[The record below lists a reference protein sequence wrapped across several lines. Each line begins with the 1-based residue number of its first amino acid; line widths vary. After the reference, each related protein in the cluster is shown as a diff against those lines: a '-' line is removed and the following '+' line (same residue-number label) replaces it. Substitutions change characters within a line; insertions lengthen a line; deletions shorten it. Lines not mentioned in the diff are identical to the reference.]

1 MRPPS
6 SVSGSGK
13 SSRPPHR
20 KNSSASSKPNSN
32 TNRVERKPSNAR
44 KSHGANARPIDQG
57 KRSTRGQGP
66 KRDARDDSRPRR
78 VFDNPPLPEDLD
90 IKALPSK
97 VKTGLRALSPENA
110 EIVGKEILMTIRG
123 LEAGTTEGLISAARY
138 AKSAAARAG
147 RVGVVREYAGKIALK
162 QGNFQEAKTALRAAH
177 RILGEDALLIDIAA
191 AELGLGRALK
201 ALEILGEID
210 SRKLER
216 DRLIEARVVSA
227 RARLVNGQREAASVS
242 LIEKDRVFLVERI
255 KNPLFQAEAQRLLKA
270 WDEAQQEIQGL
281 DGRPS

>member
-13 SSRPPHR
+13 SSRSPHR
-20 KNSSASSKPNSN
+20 KNSSGSSKPNSN
-32 TNRVERKPSNAR
+32 TNSIERKPSSAR
-44 KSHGANARPIDQG
+44 KSHGANARPINQRE
-57 KRSTRGQGP
+57 RSTRGQGP

-147 RVGVVREYAGKIALK
+147 RVGVVREYAGKVALK
-162 QGNFQEAKTALRAAH
+162 QGNFQEAKTTLRAAH

-216 DRLIEARVVSA
+216 ERLIEARVVSA
-227 RARLVNGQREAASVS
+227 RARLGNGQREAASVS

-270 WDEAQQEIQGL
+270 WDEVQQEIQSLG
-281 DGRPS
+281 GRPS

>member
-20 KNSSASSKPNSN
+20 KNSSGSSKPNSN
-32 TNRVERKPSNAR
+32 TNRVERKPSSVR
-44 KSHGANARPIDQG
+44 KSHGANA
-57 KRSTRGQGP
+57 
-66 KRDARDDSRPRR
+66 RPRR

-110 EIVGKEILMTIRG
+110 EIVGKEILMAIRG
-123 LEAGTTEGLISAARY
+123 LETGTSEGLISAARY

-162 QGNFQEAKTALRAAH
+162 QGNFQEAKTTLRAAH

>member
-20 KNSSASSKPNSN
+20 KNSSVSSKPNST
-32 TNRVERKPSNAR
+32 TNRVERKPSSAG
-44 KSHGANARPIDQG
+44 KSHGANGRPIDQRHRG
-57 KRSTRGQGP
+57 TRGQGP
-66 KRDARDDSRPRR
+66 KRDPREDSRPRR

-90 IKALPSK
+90 IKDLPSK

-162 QGNFQEAKTALRAAH
+162 QGNFQEAKTTLRAAH

>member
-57 KRSTRGQGP
+57 KSSTRGQGP

-162 QGNFQEAKTALRAAH
+162 QGNFQEAKTTLRAAH

-255 KNPLFQAEAQRLLKA
+255 KNPLFRAEAQRLLKV
-270 WDEAQQEIQGL
+270 WDEAQREIQGL

>member
-32 TNRVERKPSNAR
+32 TNRVERKPSSAG
-44 KSHGANARPIDQG
+44 KSHGANARPINQRE
-57 KRSTRGQGP
+57 RSTRGQGP

-90 IKALPSK
+90 VKALPSK

-110 EIVGKEILMTIRG
+110 EIVGKEILMAIRG
-123 LEAGTTEGLISAARY
+123 LEAGTSEGLISAARY

-162 QGNFQEAKTALRAAH
+162 QGNFQEAKTTLRAAH

-201 ALEILGEID
+201 ALVILGEID

-242 LIEKDRVFLVERI
+242 LVEKDRVFLVERS